1 MVLNL
6 SVFEAL
12 TEAGVKPEAARRVE
26 RQLETAIHHQAD
38 AARKELHEQMMTKA
52 DGRELRN
59 ELKADILELRN
70 EFKADVLELKNEC
83 RSDFLALR
91 NEVKDGQA
99 TQTWKFIG
107 FVIAINSLLFA
118 ALKFT

>member
-6 SVFEAL
+6 SIFEAL

-38 AARKELHEQMMTKA
+38 AARKELQDQMMTKA

-59 ELKADILELRN
+59 ELKADILEL
-70 EFKADVLELKNEC
+70 KNEC
-83 RSDFLALR
+83 KADLLALR

-99 TQTWKFIG
+99 AQTWKFIG

-118 ALKFT
+118 ALKLT